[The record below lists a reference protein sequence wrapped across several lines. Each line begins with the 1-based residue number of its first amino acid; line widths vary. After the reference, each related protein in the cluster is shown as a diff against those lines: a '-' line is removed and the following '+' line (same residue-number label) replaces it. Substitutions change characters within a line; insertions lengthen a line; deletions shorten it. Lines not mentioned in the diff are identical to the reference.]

1 MTRSLADFD
10 FERAADAA
18 QAAALAAGDAAGTRF
33 VAGGTDLIPNL
44 RHGLGPVRRLLDI
57 SGLEE
62 LQGVSGT
69 PDGALSIGAG
79 VTLAQIA
86 ASDVVAR
93 HCPAL
98 AEAAHSVAAP
108 QHRAAATLGGNLC
121 QDTRCAFYNQGEWW
135 RSANGYC
142 LKYRGDRCH
151 VAPQGDRCH
160 AAFCSDLA
168 AVLLAAGARADI
180 TGPKGSRTIALQEL
194 YRDDGAAHLALAPG
208 ELLVRVTVPRVVGT
222 LSFAKLRQRGSIDF
236 PLASVALCA
245 GAAQVRIA
253 LAGTNSYLVV
263 FEMDAQAP
271 DSAVRSAV
279 LRHAAC
285 MRTTTTPANYRR
297 EAVAALAVRLFRQAV
312 RLAEPVK

>member
-1 MTRSLADFD
+1 MTRSLAEFD
-10 FERAADAA
+10 FQRAADAA
-18 QAAALAAGDAAGTRF
+18 QAAALAAADATGTRF
-33 VAGGTDLIPNL
+33 VAGGTDVIPNL
-44 RHGLGPVRRLLDI
+44 RHGLAPVRRLVDI
-57 SGLEE
+57 SALAE
-62 LQGVSGT
+62 LQGIAVT
-69 PDGALSIGAG
+69 PEGALSIGAG
-79 VTLAQIA
+79 VTLAQL
-86 ASDVVAR
+86 ASSDLVAR

-135 RSANGYC
+135 RSANGWC
-142 LKYRGDRCH
+142 LKYRGERCH

-168 AVLLAAGARADI
+168 AVLVAARARVDI
-180 TGPKGSRTIALQEL
+180 AGPRSPRTVDLQEL

-208 ELLVRVTVPRVVGT
+208 ELLVRVTLPRLGGA

-245 GAAQVRIA
+245 EPDEVRVA
-253 LAGTNSYLVV
+253 LAGTNSCPVV
-263 FEMDAQAP
+263 FEVDREAT

-297 EAVAALAVRLFRQAV
+297 EAVAALTLRLFRQAV
-312 RLAEPVK
+312 HPGAIA